1 MLSKPAKRREFQ
13 HQIAELLRSA
23 LRIEQAKVAVAEIV
37 PANATTGVFPDASFP
52 APGVD
57 EMLPIWTYISFLP
70 FQWNFVYS
78 YLYTKR
84 NKILLQFERK
94 Q

>member
-1 MLSKPAKRREFQ
+1 MRLGLQVPNFTWPTGQSQLGHTFG
-13 HQIAELLRSA
+13 QIAERA
-23 LRIEQAKVAVAEIV
+23 DQAGLYSMWVMDHFFQIRNVGPSE
-37 PANATTGVFPDASFP
+37 N
-52 APGVD
+52 
-57 EMLPIWTYISFLP
+57 EMLPIWTYLSFLP

-78 YLYTKR
+78 VLYTKR